1 MRITMPRHAATT
13 VVVPLTAV
21 ALFGLTACEKSG
33 GDAEDTPSASAS
45 ISAAADRAD
54 KNATPA
60 TDRQLSAVLIDGK
73 DIPAGYGGG
82 KVSNERTPDKPG
94 EVVSPAACVAL
105 GSGGTSHPV
114 GHAERSYAIAPGDP
128 ESDDSVRVSLS
139 SAPRDVLQKQ
149 LDDGIKALG
158 SCAHYT
164 VTKGGDVTTFAVT
177 DVKVGV
183 RGKDS
188 VSYKVA
194 VSTNGRLL
202 GTAVNTLVLRG
213 TTGLAV
219 TSFATPGKGDPADT
233 GPFVG
238 AQLSG
243 LDRMPPDTGG
253 SPSEPARPT
262 AKPSATRSAESRTI
276 PAADTLTAALLSA
289 QEVPAQYSAEGPEP
303 ATPEDAP
310 RLSDPRCAPLMDTS
324 QDRRTAAVQQKYR
337 KTTLDATVRP
347 TEGVITELSSGRHE
361 VLKREFDAYVAAL
374 EVCSSFSETNDDGTV
389 DRYTIT
395 EVSVGRNGADTVA
408 FRMRDDHP
416 TDGRLYAYLVVAVKG
431 DVAMQMASFA
441 QTGPAEVPS
450 EMIDGQLSKVA
461 EIAG

>member
-1 MRITMPRHAATT
+1 MRITMPRRAASK
-13 VVVPLTAV
+13 VVVPLTAL

-33 GDAEDTPSASAS
+33 GDAKEKPSGSASAS
-45 ISAAADRAD
+45 ADSGKGD
-54 KNATPA
+54 QNATPA

-82 KVSNERTPDKPG
+82 KVSNERSPDKPG
-94 EVVSPAACVAL
+94 QVVSPAECVAL

-114 GHAERSYAIAPGDP
+114 GHAERSYAIAPADP

-139 SAPRDVLQKQ
+139 SAPRDVLRKQ
-149 LDDGIKALG
+149 LDDGIKALS

-164 VTKGGDVTTFAVT
+164 LTEGGDVTTFAVT

-194 VSTNGRLL
+194 VSGNGRLL
-202 GTAVNTLVLRG
+202 GTAVNTLVLQG

-233 GPFVG
+233 GPFVS
-238 AQLSG
+238 AQLSR
-243 LDRMPPDTGG
+243 LDKMPADTGS

-276 PAADTLTAALLSA
+276 PTADTLTAALLNA
-289 QEVPAQYSAEGPEP
+289 QEIPAEYSADGPEP
-303 ATPEDAP
+303 ATPEAAP
-310 RLSDPRCAPLMDTS
+310 RLSDPRRAPLLDTS
-324 QDRRTAAVQQKYR
+324 LDQRTAAVQQNYR
-337 KTTLDATVRP
+337 KTTLDATVQP
-347 TEGVITELSSGRHE
+347 TEGVITELSSGQRA

-374 EVCSSFSETNDDGTV
+374 KVCSSFSETNDDGTV

-431 DVAMQMASFA
+431 NVAMQMASFA
-441 QTGPAEVPS
+441 QSGPAEVPS
-450 EMIDGQLSKVA
+450 AMITGQLSKVA

>member
-1 MRITMPRHAATT
+1 MSTTMPRRAATT
-13 VVVPLTAV
+13 VVVPLTAL

-33 GDAEDTPSASAS
+33 GDAKDKSPASAS
-45 ISAAADRAD
+45 TSADSGKGD

-82 KVSNERTPDKPG
+82 KVSNERSPDKPG
-94 EVVSPAACVAL
+94 RVVSPAECVAL

-114 GHAERSYAIAPGDP
+114 GHAERSYAIAPADP

-139 SAPRDVLQKQ
+139 SAPREVLQKQ
-149 LDDGIKALG
+149 LDDGIKALS

-164 VTKGGDVTTFAVT
+164 YTENGDVTTFAVT

-194 VSTNGRLL
+194 VSGKGRLL
-202 GTAVNTLVLRG
+202 GTAVNTLVLQG

-233 GPFVG
+233 GPFVS
-238 AQLSG
+238 AQLAR
-243 LDRMPPDTGG
+243 LDKMPPDTGS
-253 SPSEPARPT
+253 SPSKPARPT
-262 AKPSATRSAESRTI
+262 ADSRTI
-276 PAADTLTAALLSA
+276 PAADTLTAALLNA
-289 QEVPAQYSAEGPEP
+289 QEIPAEYSADGPEP

-310 RLSDPRCAPLMDTS
+310 RLSDPRCAPLLDTS
-324 QDRRTAAVQQKYR
+324 LDQRTAAIQQKYR
-337 KTTLDATVRP
+337 KTTLDATVQP
-347 TEGVITELSSGRHE
+347 TEGVITELSSSQHA

-374 EVCSSFSETNDDGTV
+374 KVCSSFSETNEDGTV

-395 EVSVGRNGADTVA
+395 DVAVGRHGADTVA

-441 QTGPAEVPS
+441 QAGPAEVPS
-450 EMIDGQLSKVA
+450 AMITGQLSKVA